1 MKYVK
6 RQPSIKWWV
15 FIFIAMVMAMTMISG
30 CAAPKHSGPAGT
42 RPYRAMGKW
51 YAPMARAG
59 GFVEEGLASWYG
71 GKFHGRKTA
80 SGETYNMYALTAA
93 HKTLPLGTMVRVTNR
108 KNGKSVVVRINDRGP
123 FVHGRIID
131 LSYTA
136 AKRLDIVK
144 NGTGKVRIVALD
156 SKTGQPAPPEPAE
169 TAAAEFFTLQVG
181 SFTNAE
187 NAYKLKDE
195 LDDTY
200 KNVHVSVL
208 NDGVETF
215 YRVRVGRYNSR
226 EAIESAKSLMAA
238 GGFDNVFIVA
248 EEL

>member
-1 MKYVK
+1 
-6 RQPSIKWWV
+6 
-15 FIFIAMVMAMTMISG
+15 MAMPWG
-30 CAAPKHSGPAGT
+30 CKAPNHSGPAGSQ
-42 RPYRAMGKW
+42 PYRALGKW
-51 YAPMARAG
+51 YAPMDQAA
-59 GFVEEGLASWYG
+59 GFVEEGRASWYG

-80 SGETYNMYALTAA
+80 SGETYNMYGMTAA
-93 HKTLPLGTMVRVTNR
+93 HKTLPLGTMVRVTN
-108 KNGKSVVVRINDRGP
+108 KQNGKSVVVRINDRGP

-136 AKRLDIVK
+136 ARRLNIVK
-144 NGTGKVRIVALD
+144 KGTGEVRIVTLD
-156 SKTGQPAPPEPAE
+156 SKTGQPAPAKPAE

-181 SFTNAE
+181 SFTSPE

-238 GGFDNVFIVA
+238 GGFDNVFVVA
-248 EEL
+248 E